1 MPVNAKQRQHVVAR
15 TSSIGDSSCMD
26 NFSINVIER
35 HATPRHEKFA
45 WERVGE
51 EVEQTVDRNDIP
63 NADVLI
69 IHGICDNV
77 SLSRVNVN
85 TWER

>member
-1 MPVNAKQRQHVVAR
+1 
-15 TSSIGDSSCMD
+15 MD

-35 HATPRHEKFA
+35 HATPRHATRNLLGRE
-45 WERVGE
+45 WERG
-51 EVEQTVDRNDIP
+51 VEQTVDRNDIP
-63 NADVLI
+63 NTDVLI

-77 SLSRVNVN
+77 ALSRVNVN